1 MVDGAGGMREG
12 VQGQGAW
19 LGTSDCFSRILK
31 WAKYFTSLAWSLAFL
46 GDKPNS
52 ILHFSLKENLI
63 SLWKVL
69 AEAREFSGNG
79 TCIS

>member
-1 MVDGAGGMREG
+1 MQWLG
-12 VQGQGAW
+12 VW

-31 WAKYFTSLAWSLAFL
+31 WAKDFTRLVWSLAFL

-63 SLWKVL
+63 SPWKLL
-69 AEAREFSGNG
+69 AEARELSGNRTHLG
-79 TCIS
+79 TVFTAG